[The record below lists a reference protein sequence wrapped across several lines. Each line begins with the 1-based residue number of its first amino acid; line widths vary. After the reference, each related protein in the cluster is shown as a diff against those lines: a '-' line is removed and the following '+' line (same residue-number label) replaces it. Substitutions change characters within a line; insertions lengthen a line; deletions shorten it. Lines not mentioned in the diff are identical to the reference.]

1 MKKRIISSFSS
12 FLLIATALLLNF
24 DLSAFASSGSG
35 RGRVGKNSVM
45 MQAEVGITR
54 SGADDFATVR
64 VDSVFPVG
72 SYETDNYTQ
81 CLTRLYH
88 NTIGNTPVSETFKLR
103 EGVGGQGMAIP
114 FYEWYRSIRKFDL
127 CFAGND
133 PDLEAWI
140 IYTYDGR

>member
-1 MKKRIISSFSS
+1 MKKRIISFFLG
-12 FLLIATALLLNF
+12 FLLIAAVLLLNF
-24 DLSAFASSGSG
+24 DLSAFASSGYG
-35 RGRVGKNSVM
+35 RVRVGKNSVM

-54 SGADDFATVR
+54 TGADNFAVIR

-88 NTIGNTPVSETFKLR
+88 NTIGNTPVSASFRMK

-114 FYEWYRSIRKFDL
+114 FYERYRSIRKFDL

-133 PDLEAWI
+133 PDLEAWVV
-140 IYTYDGR
+140 YTYDGR